1 MAKEGGKNMGVL
13 QVAVADCDPAV
24 HRSLQVAIQRDKQL
38 NFVGGACD
46 GAEAYQLIKQKSP
59 DIMVLDLVM
68 PKIDGFTLIEQIK
81 RDKTIR
87 KMPQFIL
94 TTSAHNDQ
102 IMAAAFRMGV
112 SYFLLKPYD
121 PRMLANRV
129 KQLTGMD
136 EEHEQ
141 EIENQR
147 EIVSEAATK
156 ANPEPESEIVIK
168 DMLHQL
174 GIPAHLRGYRY
185 MVTAIRAAMEDDE
198 MLECVT
204 KVLYPYV
211 AKEHG
216 STASRVE
223 RALRHAIE
231 VAWSRGSVEVQ
242 DRLFGHT
249 VSARRGKPTNSEFI
263 AMMASCI
270 ECRQ

>member
-1 MAKEGGKNMGVL
+1 MGML

-24 HRSLQVAIQRDKQL
+24 RRSLQVAVQRDKQL
-38 NFVGGACD
+38 QFVGEACD
-46 GAEAYQLIKQKSP
+46 GAEAFRLIHEKKP

-68 PKIDGFTLIEQIK
+68 PKVDGFTLIEQIRK
-81 RDKTIR
+81 DRTI
-87 KMPQFIL
+87 KKEPKFIL
-94 TTSAHNDQ
+94 TTSAHNEQ

-121 PRMLANRV
+121 PCMLANRV
-129 KQLTGMD
+129 KQLAGVD
-136 EEHEQ
+136 VEYGEEQ
-141 EIENQR
+141 PLIR
-147 EIVSEAATK
+147 EETAGSRQ
-156 ANPEPESEIVIK
+156 EPETEAEIK

-185 MVTAIRAAMEDDE
+185 MVTAIRAALADDE

-204 KVLYPYV
+204 KLLYPHV

-231 VAWSRGSVEVQ
+231 VAWGRGSIEAQ
-242 DRLFGHT
+242 ERLFGNT
-249 VSARRGKPTNSEFI
+249 VSTRRGKPTNSEFI
-263 AMMASCI
+263 AMVASCI
-270 ECRQ
+270 QSR

>member
-1 MAKEGGKNMGVL
+1 MMGVL

-46 GAEAYQLIKQKSP
+46 GAEAYQLIKQKAP

-81 RDKTIR
+81 QDKTIR
-87 KMPQFIL
+87 KMPRFIL

-102 IMAAAFRMGV
+102 IMATAFRMGV

-121 PRMLANRV
+121 PKMLANRV
-129 KQLTGMD
+129 KQLTGM
-136 EEHEQ
+136 EWEPER
-141 EIENQR
+141 ENQD
-147 EIVSEAATK
+147 EKVCAAVTTSGTEA
-156 ANPEPESEIVIK
+156 EFEIVIK

-204 KVLYPYV
+204 KVLYPHV

-231 VAWSRGSVEVQ
+231 VAWSRGSIEAQ

-263 AMMASCI
+263 AMMSSCI
-270 ECRQ
+270 RCRQ

>member
-1 MAKEGGKNMGVL
+1 MGLL

-24 HRSLQVAIQRDKQL
+24 HRSLQAAMQRDAQL
-38 NFVGGACD
+38 QFVGGARD
-46 GAEAYQLIKQKSP
+46 GVEAYQLIRQKQP
-59 DIMVLDLVM
+59 DVVVIDLVM
-68 PKIDGFTLIEQIK
+68 PKIDGFTLIEQVK
-81 RDKTIR
+81 KDRSIR
-87 KMPQFIL
+87 KEPQFIL
-94 TTSAHNDQ
+94 TTSAHNEQ

-121 PRMLANRV
+121 AQTLTNRV
-129 KQLTGMD
+129 KQLTGMETGFD
-136 EEHEQ
+136 YTKTVPVEESVRIPAQ
-141 EIENQR
+141 
-147 EIVSEAATK
+147 
-156 ANPEPESEIVIK
+156 PEVESIIK

-185 MVTAIRAAMEDDE
+185 MVTAIRAALEDDE

-204 KVLYPYV
+204 KLLYPYV

-231 VAWSRGSVEVQ
+231 VAWGRGSIEAQ

-249 VSARRGKPTNSEFI
+249 VSTRRGKPTNSEFI
-263 AMMASCI
+263 AMVSSCI
-270 ECRQ
+270 QCR